1 MKKIIFILVMA
12 VSAIAFTG
20 CCPKCKDCPPEP
32 LPKPESASKIVK
44 YHVTII
50 DDASSEIKYYIYF
63 NDNTTRYPITLTD
76 GSFNST
82 YNLTYSPSTSTDSL
96 KILIFGER
104 GGAVTNLIYYVEP
117 LEWTQCNI
125 DGILYKS
132 EIHQGKGATAG
143 GPGNRQP
150 VPIGITGGGTNVP

>member
-44 YHVTII
+44 YHVTVI
-50 DDASSEIKYYIYF
+50 DDATSNIKYFIKF
-63 NDNTTRYPITLTD
+63 NDNASRYPISLTG

-82 YNLTYSPSTSTDSL
+82 YNLTYNPSTPTDSL
-96 KILIFGER
+96 KILIFSDIDG
-104 GGAVTNLIYYVEP
+104 VIVNLVYYKEP
-117 LEWTQCNI
+117 LEWAQCSE